1 MQTKPPAFI
10 RVERVKKTYLTL
22 RGEEVQALDD
32 ISFDIYKGEF
42 LSLVGPSGCGKSTL
56 LKILAGILPLTDG
69 GIMVNGKP
77 LLGSQKDIGMVFQNP
92 VLLTW
97 RKVLDNVMLP
107 LDVLGQPRKDYL
119 DKVYGLLKL
128 VGLEGFEHKY
138 PFELSGGM
146 QQRVSLCR
154 SLIHDPSF
162 LLMDEPFGALDALTR
177 EEMWGLL
184 QKVYLEM
191 GKTVVFVTHNIAEA
205 VFLSHRVV
213 VMTARPGKL
222 QTIVEVELPRPRSL
236 ELTLTPE
243 FSRYVA
249 TIRQHISFKRF

>member
-1 MQTKPPAFI
+1 MPADPPAFI
-10 RVERVKKTYLTL
+10 KVEGIKKTYLTL
-22 RGEEVQALDD
+22 RSEEVHALAD
-32 ISFDIYKGEF
+32 ISFDIGQGEF
-42 LSLVGPSGCGKSTL
+42 ISLVGPSGCGKSTL
-56 LKILAGILPLTDG
+56 LKILAGILAPTEG
-69 GIMVNGKP
+69 RIMVNGKT
-77 LLGSQKDIGMVFQNP
+77 LVGSQKDIGMVFQNP

-97 RKVLDNVMLP
+97 RKVLENVMLP
-107 LDVLGQPRKDYL
+107 VDVLGWPRKDYL
-119 DKVYGLLKL
+119 DKAYELLKL
-128 VGLEGFEHKY
+128 VGLDGFEHKY

-191 GKTVVFVTHNIAEA
+191 GKTVLFVTHNITEA

-213 VMTARPGKL
+213 VMTARPGRL
-222 QTIVEVELPRPRSL
+222 GAMVDVELDRPRSL
-236 ELTLTPE
+236 DITVTAD

-249 TIRQHISFKRF
+249 GIRRHIGPRPS